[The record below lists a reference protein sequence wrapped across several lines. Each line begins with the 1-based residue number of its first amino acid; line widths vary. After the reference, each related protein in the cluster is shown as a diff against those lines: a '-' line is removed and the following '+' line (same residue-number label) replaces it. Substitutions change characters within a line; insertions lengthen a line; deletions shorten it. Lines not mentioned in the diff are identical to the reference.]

1 MASDWRK
8 ATVQR
13 YREFQLIGRDP
24 LLMLGLLISAAFV
37 FLFVVWPLLRVV
49 VQGFFVFG
57 TKEPSLEYF
66 ARYIDPYFAR
76 HNWNTLR
83 DTMIMGLATAT
94 GGTILG
100 FIVAFT
106 LVRCSYPFQRVS
118 HALSLV
124 PTISPPFAIA
134 IAVILL
140 FGRAGLVT
148 KDWLGFNFAP
158 GMNDIYGLDGLVLVQ
173 IITFFPVAYLIIRAM
188 LERLDPAM
196 EEAAQSLGASKLH
209 ILRTVTLP
217 LLIPGFAGAFL
228 LLFVESL
235 ADLGNPLLLT
245 GTRNVLST
253 EIYLAV
259 NGEYNQQKAAALS
272 LVLLIPTL
280 TVFIVQ
286 RYWVSRRSYVSIT
299 GKPTGGQ
306 LQIRE
311 WYIRWPF
318 AIITTLSL
326 ILVASLYAAI
336 AVGSFTRLWG
346 VDFSFTLNNYAIAF
360 NRGMEAILD
369 TTFLSIITTPI
380 AGVLGMIIAFLVV
393 RRQFSGK
400 EGLDFVSNL
409 GAAVPG
415 TILGIG
421 FIISFIGAPTIA
433 LIIVFGAFLLYV
445 LGRIEVPRAGKWLAA
460 VIGVGIG
467 LIFVY
472 LMPGLLGEWWGD
484 WYIAMLGL
492 VMAIILLVVGF
503 FSTQRKHR
511 RVVTLLLLVP
521 IVGLLLYLIG
531 PYPTQWLSAF
541 GRSLGGMSA
550 KIVTS
555 IADWIDVF
563 TQIPLPVHG
572 LLILAIGGYVIDWLK
587 PKRWPLFL
595 IVMLASG
602 ALLMFAGQPL
612 ALVGTSYIIIA
623 AFAVRSLPASLRA
636 GVASLQQIDPA
647 IEEAST
653 SLGADAQLTFR
664 RVTLPLIAPA
674 FLAGLIFSFARHM
687 TSLSAIIFLTTPKW
701 KILTVLILSEVE
713 QGGMNIATAYAM
725 IVIVIV
731 LIAIGLFYFFMG
743 RAYRM
748 EFHDIDSGDLQ
759 KIGGADRQLATE

>member
-1 MASDWRK
+1 MANWRK
-8 ATVQR
+8 AAIR
-13 YREFQLIGRDP
+13 RFREFQLIGRDP
-24 LLMLGLLISAAFV
+24 LLMLGLLISASFV

-49 VQGFFVFG
+49 VEGFFNAETGAF
-57 TKEPSLEYF
+57 SLEYF
-66 ARYIDPYFAR
+66 GRYIDPYFAR
-76 HNWNTLR
+76 HSWYTLR
-83 DTMIMGLATAT
+83 DTMTMGLATAT

-106 LVRCSYPFQRVS
+106 LVRCSFPFQRVS
-118 HALSLV
+118 HALSLI

-148 KDWLGFNFAP
+148 KDWLGINFVQ
-158 GMNDIYGLDGLVLVQ
+158 GVNDIYGLDGLVLVQ

-217 LLIPGFAGAFL
+217 LLVPGFAGSFL

-253 EIYLAV
+253 EIFLAV

-280 TVFIVQ
+280 TVFILQ

-306 LQIRE
+306 LQIKE

-318 AIITTLSL
+318 VILTTLSL
-326 ILVASLYAAI
+326 ALVAVLYASIAI
-336 AVGSFTRLWG
+336 GSFTRLWG
-346 VDFSFTLNNYAIAF
+346 VDFSLTFDNYRIAF
-360 NRGMEAILD
+360 QRGIEAILD
-369 TTFLSIITTPI
+369 TTFLSAITTPI

-400 EGLDFVSNL
+400 ESLDFVSNL

-421 FIISFIGAPTIA
+421 FIIAFIGPPLPA
-433 LIIVFGAFLLYV
+433 LIIIFGAFLFYLM
-445 LGRIEVPRAGKWLAA
+445 GRVQTARTAKWLAA
-460 VIGVGIG
+460 VVGMGIG
-467 LIFVY
+467 LALVF
-472 LMPGLLGEWWGD
+472 LLPRLIGEWWGD
-484 WYIAMLGL
+484 WYVAIVALALAIVLLLFGIFSAERKQRRL
-492 VMAIILLVVGF
+492 VSG
-503 FSTQRKHR
+503 
-511 RVVTLLLLVP
+511 LLLVP
-521 IVGLLLYLIG
+521 IIGLFLFVIG
-531 PYPTQWLSAF
+531 PFPTEWLATF
-541 GRSLGGMSA
+541 GRSLGGMGA

-555 IADWIDVF
+555 MADWIDVF
-563 TQIPLPVHG
+563 TQVPLPAHG
-572 LLILAIGGYVIDWLK
+572 LLLVAIGGYVMGLFK
-587 PKRWPLFL
+587 PRRQLLFTAIL
-595 IVMLASG
+595 LAIG
-602 ALLMFAGQPL
+602 VLLVFAGKPL

-623 AFAVRSLPASLRA
+623 AYAVRSLPASLRA

-653 SLGADAQLTFR
+653 SLGADAQITFR

-713 QGGMNIATAYAM
+713 QGGLNIATAYAM

-731 LIAIGLFYFFMG
+731 LVAIGLFYFFMG
-743 RAYRM
+743 RAYRT
-748 EFHDIDSGDLQ
+748 EYHDIDNSSL
-759 KIGGADRQLATE
+759 KRIGGADRQIASE

>member
-1 MASDWRK
+1 MASNWRK
-8 ATVQR
+8 TALRR
-13 YREFQLIGRDP
+13 YSEFQLIGRDP
-24 LLMLGLLISAAFV
+24 VLMLGLLISASFV

-57 TKEPSLEYF
+57 TRVISLEYF

-76 HNWNTLR
+76 HNWYTLR
-83 DTMIMGLATAT
+83 DTMTMGLATAT

-118 HALSLV
+118 HALSLI

-140 FGRAGLVT
+140 FGRAGLIT
-148 KDWLGFNFAP
+148 KDWLGINFAL
-158 GMNDIYGLDGLVLVQ
+158 GVNDIYGLDGLVLVQ

-217 LLIPGFAGAFL
+217 LLVPGFAGSFL

-253 EIYLAV
+253 EIFLAV

-306 LQIRE
+306 LQIKE

-318 AIITTLSL
+318 IILTSLSL
-326 ILVASLYAAI
+326 LLVAVLYAAI

-346 VDFSFTLNNYAIAF
+346 VDFSFTLVNYAIAF

-369 TTFLSIITTPI
+369 TTFLSAITTPI

-421 FIISFIGAPTIA
+421 FIIAFIGPPLPA
-433 LIIVFGAFLLYV
+433 LIIIFGAFLLY
-445 LGRIEVPRAGKWLAA
+445 LMGRVQTVRAGKWLAA
-460 VIGVGIG
+460 AVGLGIG
-467 LIFVY
+467 LGLVFF
-472 LMPGLLGEWWGD
+472 MPRLIGEWWGD
-484 WYIAMLGL
+484 WYIAVLAL
-492 VMAIILLVVGF
+492 VLTIFLLLFGVFSAERKNRRLVLIILLA
-503 FSTQRKHR
+503 
-511 RVVTLLLLVP
+511 P
-521 IVGLLLYLIG
+521 IIGLLLFVIG
-531 PYPTQWLSAF
+531 PFPTEWLATF
-541 GRSLGGMSA
+541 GRSLGGMGA

-555 IADWIDVF
+555 MADWIDVF
-563 TQIPLPVHG
+563 TQVPLPAHG
-572 LLILAIGGYVIDWLK
+572 LLLVAIGGYVMGMFK
-587 PKRWPLFL
+587 PKRQLPFTVIL
-595 IVMLASG
+595 LAIG
-602 ALLMFAGQPL
+602 VLLVFAGKPL

-623 AFAVRSLPASLRA
+623 AYAVRSLPASLRA

-653 SLGADAQLTFR
+653 SLGADAQITFR

-674 FLAGLIFSFARHM
+674 FLAGLIFAFARHM

-731 LIAIGLFYFFMG
+731 LVAIGLFYLFMG
-743 RAYRM
+743 RVFRTDYQDM
-748 EFHDIDSGDLQ
+748 GPGDL
-759 KIGGADRQLATE
+759 KPN

>member
-1 MASDWRK
+1 M
-8 ATVQR
+8 
-13 YREFQLIGRDP
+13 
-24 LLMLGLLISAAFV
+24 
-37 FLFVVWPLLRVV
+37 

-76 HNWNTLR
+76 HNWYTLR

-94 GGTILG
+94 GGTMLG

-140 FGRAGLVT
+140 FGRAGVVT
-148 KDWLGFNFAP
+148 KDLLGINFTL
-158 GMNDIYGLDGLVLVQ
+158 GVNDIYGLDGLVLVQ

-217 LLIPGFAGAFL
+217 LLVPGFAGSFL

-253 EIYLAV
+253 EIFLAV

-306 LQIRE
+306 LQIKE

-318 AIITTLSL
+318 IILTSLSL
-326 ILVASLYAAI
+326 LLVLVLYAAI

-380 AGVLGMIIAFLVV
+380 AGILGMIIAFLVV
-393 RRQFSGK
+393 RRKFSGK
-400 EGLDFVSNL
+400 ESLDFVSNL

-421 FIISFIGAPTIA
+421 FIISFIGVPLPA
-433 LIIVFGAFLLYV
+433 LIIVFGVFLLY
-445 LGRIEVPRAGKWLAA
+445 LMGRVQTSKTSKWLAA
-460 VIGVGIG
+460 AVGLGIG
-467 LIFVY
+467 LALVFI
-472 LMPGLLGEWWGD
+472 MPRLIGEWWGD
-484 WYIAMLGL
+484 WYIAILAL
-492 VMAIILLVVGF
+492 VLAIILLLFGM
-503 FSTQRKHR
+503 FSAERKHR
-511 RVVTLLLLVP
+511 RLVSMLLLAP
-521 IVGLLLYLIG
+521 IIGLFLFVIG
-531 PYPTQWLSAF
+531 PYPTDWLASF
-541 GRSLGGMSA
+541 GRSLGGMGA

-563 TQIPLPVHG
+563 TQVPLPAHG
-572 LLILAIGGYVIDWLK
+572 LLLLAIGGYLMGMLK
-587 PKRWPLFL
+587 QKRQLPFIIIL
-595 IVMLASG
+595 LAVG
-602 ALLMFAGQPL
+602 ALLVFAGKPL

-623 AFAVRSLPASLRA
+623 AYAVRSLPASLRA

-653 SLGADAQLTFR
+653 SLGADAQITFR

-674 FLAGLIFSFARHM
+674 FMAGLIFSFARHM

-731 LIAIGLFYFFMG
+731 LVAIGLFYLFMG
-743 RAYRM
+743 RVFRTDYQDM
-748 EFHDIDSGDLQ
+748 DQSDLEQ
-759 KIGGADRQLATE
+759 IAGPDRQIAKL